1 MGRDETR
8 RNHEGSF
15 RAQRDIYLGWL
26 MVNID
31 TERNS
36 WLTQDPCNG
45 VFELC
50 FNALACK
57 REWKWK
63 NLDREF
69 LIRRYLIA
77 NRLVWRAFHRTID
90 TRACL
95 SRALPQICAFAGA
108 RSICSTK
115 GPRLITSLALR
126 PFRWLRPSLFTHA
139 IVRIYHK
146 QSCQVIWTETGV
158 SSRL

>member
-45 VFELC
+45 FSSFVST
-50 FNALACK
+50 
-57 REWKWK
+57 
-63 NLDREF
+63 
-69 LIRRYLIA
+69 
-77 NRLVWRAFHRTID
+77 H
-90 TRACL
+90 
-95 SRALPQICAFAGA
+95 SRANANGNGKIWIVWILNP
-108 RSICSTK
+108 SIFNRESTSLTSFSQNDRHE
-115 GPRLITSLALR
+115 GLFITRLAANLRLRRREINLLDERATTDYIPRVTSISLITAF
-126 PFRWLRPSLFTHA
+126 PFYPCNRTNLP
-139 IVRIYHK
+139 
-146 QSCQVIWTETGV
+146 
-158 SSRL
+158 